1 MKQEHARLVDEVLA
15 ASVLDLADAWG
26 LDGAALARGYDG
38 NWSVGREEYPGYDD
52 PALAIWYST
61 WWHPQRIST
70 AIPLAR
76 RVLAGPESQG
86 GRILDIGGGTGAFA
100 WALQLAALE
109 QPEFADRSLKV
120 FLTDASAPMLQAT
133 RFLWSR
139 FKAEL
144 QNLDLPV
151 AVELAG
157 TRCAEWDAPSL
168 ALQVPRDLD
177 WVVASYLVV
186 QGDRQATKLERFKR
200 CLVRL
205 TRDAPVNLGLVT
217 SHGKSDVL
225 RDIFRGLG
233 GKKKSALEDISST
246 NALDYDCAHLH
257 DARLQLQK
265 KITSSKSVVVAP
277 RVETR
282 IAGFKSGSSCTLVSV
297 LGTESAAYRNS
308 SSLPGHPSLASMD
321 IEWGESQQ
329 AVLNANRS
337 SLVRGAAG
345 TGKTLVLAHKVG
357 REIRAFRERVLDGMG
372 EPKILFLVFNQH
384 MVEQA
389 CVHLADALGRSCSKI
404 DDRRAV
410 FKSPKGDG
418 VIRVQTWY
426 TFIAD
431 VLESRLHSNCLGK
444 QCTCGF
450 KGWNSRSYRNRA
462 PGGDEESCPPGL
474 QKLLTQYE
482 MDFDDFVL
490 EELQGVIHG
499 FDRASETEYREMART
514 GRGNPRIA
522 REYRKAIWFRAQSWM
537 KRLETQFLDGKKREA
552 DFRDGVVE
560 KKAAFFAAEIAL
572 ARMLKKN
579 PVRDSEAYELIV
591 IDEGQDLSRSSI
603 RLASRFL
610 VGGGGGASQ
619 AAGRLVV
626 GLDPGQS
633 VLRKV
638 AFSVPGKPRL
648 QHFELDHS
656 FRVPLLLQ
664 AAISPLQDHLS
675 EKWNAENIF
684 REEPVFEKTDS
695 RVERRE
701 SASTPR
707 KTRPFRRIG
716 SRLVILGAR
725 DRAALWLKAAGLVS
739 LSPPGASEK
748 GPNESSIVILGEKQD
763 PLEAKGLSVAWSKS
777 YSEDRHLESMD
788 SQVTSATFLRCKGAE
803 WPVVLVKSW
812 DLKTGVARPEELL
825 YVALSRSTRVSV
837 LLMSEEDEIEPEFR
851 KAMALI
857 DAKHCLFWDD
867 ESTRMFRSLS
877 A

>member
-1 MKQEHARLVDEVLA
+1 MNEAHAQLVDEVLA
-15 ASVLDLADAWG
+15 ASVVELAEAWG
-26 LDGAALARGYDG
+26 LDGAALARGYDA
-38 NWSVGREEYPGYDD
+38 NWAVGREEHPGYDD
-52 PALAIWYST
+52 PALALWYAT
-61 WWHPQRIST
+61 WWHPQRINT

-76 RVLAGPESQG
+76 RVLAETNPGER
-86 GRILDIGGGTGAFA
+86 RILDIGGGTGAFA
-100 WALQLAALE
+100 WALQLAAME
-109 QPEFADRSLKV
+109 RPELQGGSIQL

-139 FKAEL
+139 FKREL
-144 QNLDLPV
+144 QRKNMPIRV
-151 AVELAG
+151 NLAG
-157 TRCAEWDAPSL
+157 SRCAEWDAPSL
-168 ALQVPRDLD
+168 SLQVPRNLD
-177 WVVASYLVV
+177 WIVASYLVV
-186 QGDRQATKLERFKR
+186 QEDRQATRLERFKR

-205 TRDAPVNLGLVT
+205 TRDAPVNLGLV
-217 SHGKSDVL
+217 SSDRKSDVL
-225 RDIFRGLG
+225 RSILCGLENE
-233 GKKKSALEDISST
+233 EDVAIEDLSSPNVLDDDCVRLHDSRIRLQAKIESST
-246 NALDYDCAHLH
+246 
-257 DARLQLQK
+257 
-265 KITSSKSVVVAP
+265 SVTKAP
-277 RVETR
+277 RVEKR
-282 IAGFKSGSSCTLVSV
+282 MVSFKSSSSCTLVSV
-297 LGTESAAYRNS
+297 LGTGSAAHRAS
-308 SSLPGHPSLASMD
+308 SPLTGHHSLASMD

-329 AVLNANRS
+329 AVLDANRS

-345 TGKTLVLAHKVG
+345 TGKTMVLAHKVG
-357 REIRAFRERVLDGMG
+357 SEIRAFRERVLDGMG

-389 CVHLADALGRSCSKI
+389 CVHLADALGQSCSNI

-410 FKSPKGDG
+410 FRSPKGED

-431 VLESRLHSNCLGK
+431 VLESRLHSNCPPRG
-444 QCTCGF
+444 CTCGF
-450 KGWNSRSYRNRA
+450 KGWNSRAYRNRV
-462 PGGDEESCPPGL
+462 PDGGEDTCPPGL
-474 QKLLTQYE
+474 KRLLAQYE

-499 FDRASETEYREMART
+499 FDCASETEYREMART

-522 REYRKAIWFRAQSWM
+522 REYRRAIWLRGQTWM

-552 DFRDGVVE
+552 DLRGASVE

-572 ARMLKKN
+572 SRMLGRN
-579 PVRDSEAYELIV
+579 PVRDSESYDLIV

-610 VGGGGGASQ
+610 AGGGRGTSQ
-619 AAGRLVV
+619 VSGRLVV

-675 EKWNAENIF
+675 EKWNAEDIF
-684 REEPVFEKTDS
+684 REEPVLEKTDS

-701 SASTPR
+701 DTSTPR
-707 KTRPFRRIG
+707 KPRPFRRIG
-716 SRLVILGAR
+716 SRLIIVGAG
-725 DRAALWLKAAGLVS
+725 DRAALWSKAAGLVS
-739 LSPPGASEK
+739 LSPPGA
-748 GPNESSIVILGEKQD
+748 GESGSDEASIVILGEKQD
-763 PLEAKGLSVAWSKS
+763 LEEAKNLRAAWSNDS
-777 YSEDRHLESMD
+777 AEDHDLD
-788 SQVTSATFLRCKGAE
+788 SGECQVQSATFLRCKGAE

-812 DLKTGVARPEELL
+812 DLKAGVARPEELL

-837 LLMSEEDEIEPEFR
+837 LLMSEKDGMRPEFR
-851 KAMALI
+851 RALALI
-857 DAKHCLFWDD
+857 DSKRCLFWDE
-867 ESTRMFRSLS
+867 ESSRMFQSLKV
-877 A
+877 